1 MDNQLQNGNGEQ
13 EMTDAQALGIV
24 VGATRHPTLA
34 LNFTDR
40 NFVERALEKLA
51 ALVQVADAKNDPPA
65 KLAAAK

>member
-24 VGATRHPTLA
+24 VSATRHPSLA

-40 NFVERALEKLA
+40 IVVERALERLG
-51 ALVQVADAKNDPPA
+51 ALVEVAAADAAPA